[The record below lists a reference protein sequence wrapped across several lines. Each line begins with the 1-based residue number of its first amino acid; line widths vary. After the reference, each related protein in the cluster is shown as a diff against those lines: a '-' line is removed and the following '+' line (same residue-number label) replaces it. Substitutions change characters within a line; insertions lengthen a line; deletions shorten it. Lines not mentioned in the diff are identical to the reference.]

1 MFVSGLPLRGAIA
14 RGEYFE
20 RKTNWGAIW
29 AGKPIAEAHRWAE
42 SLGASACVA
51 AKSAECLFQE
61 SPGWFSKQPVRMRN
75 KDKCQP
81 EQMECQVLKY
91 VKVFDL
97 EQIKSEFSKHG
108 KNADSEEVK
117 LKVHST
123 WELMKA
129 VGTVSNHEGGNSPS
143 ESA

>member
-1 MFVSGLPLRGAIA
+1 
-14 RGEYFE
+14 
-20 RKTNWGAIW
+20 
-29 AGKPIAEAHRWAE
+29 
-42 SLGASACVA
+42 
-51 AKSAECLFQE
+51 
-61 SPGWFSKQPVRMRN
+61 
-75 KDKCQP
+75 
-81 EQMECQVLKY
+81 VLKY